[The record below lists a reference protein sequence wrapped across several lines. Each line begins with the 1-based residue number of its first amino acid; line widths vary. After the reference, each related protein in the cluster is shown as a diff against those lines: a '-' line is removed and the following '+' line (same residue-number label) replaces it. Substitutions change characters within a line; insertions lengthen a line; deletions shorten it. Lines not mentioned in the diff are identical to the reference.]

1 MSRFFRAVSLAVLAL
16 GLTAMSAQAQK
27 KTMGIVAGVDFA
39 TINGSDN
46 LNGAGSRT
54 GFQGGLFVG
63 IPLGTGG
70 WAIEPEAL
78 YSMQGATYSGS
89 GNNGALA
96 ADYIKIPVLVT
107 WSKNPGGKGVYV
119 LAGPT
124 VGFSVSCNVSGTT
137 GFGSVDGSC
146 ENEADFKAKTTFSGD
161 VGLGFSNGRFGLEGR
176 YSWDWGDAF
185 EVASGSTGAGT
196 SLNMKNSVWSI
207 LLRFSK

>member
-1 MSRFFRAVSLAVLAL
+1 MSKFFRAASLVVLAL
-16 GLTAMSAQAQK
+16 GLTAISAQAQK

-46 LNGAGSRT
+46 LDGAGSRT

-78 YSMQGATYSGS
+78 YSMQGATYSTTGIDATLS
-89 GNNGALA
+89 S
-96 ADYIKIPVLVT
+96 DYIKIPVLVK
-107 WSKNPGGKGVYV
+107 WSKNPGGKGIYV
-119 LAGPT
+119 MAGPT

-137 GFGSVDGSC
+137 SLGSIDGSC
-146 ENEADFKAKTTFSGD
+146 DQTNVDLKAKTTFSGD

-176 YSWDWGDAF
+176 YSWDWGNAY
-185 EVASGSTGAGT
+185 EVASDGDA
-196 SLNMKNSVWSI
+196 LNMKNSVWSI